1 MDGTGTRKPDVKE
14 PASGKSGMK
23 TSRILCTVA
32 VALALPAAVIAKT
45 GPVTCTLQY
54 TSYGDE
60 RSMRLRFS
68 DETNAVLEFLTI
80 AGTWREDPD
89 LGPLSCEVE
98 DTCRGQSARD
108 AAEQGGTPVGVTIA
122 LDRAAGYAAYAE
134 WRVVNDE
141 VLQWAFLTRL
151 TCD

>member
-1 MDGTGTRKPDVKE
+1 MDGTGNCKPDFSD
-14 PASGKSGMK
+14 PTSRKSGMK
-23 TSRILCTVA
+23 TSRMLCTVA
-32 VALALPAAVIAKT
+32 VVLALPAATLAET
-45 GPVTCTLQY
+45 GPFTCTLQY

-60 RSMRLRFS
+60 RSMRLNFS
-68 DETNAVLEFLTI
+68 DETNAALEFLTGE
-80 AGTWREDPD
+80 GTWQEDPD

-98 DTCRGQSARD
+98 NTCRGQSAKD
-108 AAEQGGTPVGVTIA
+108 AAEHGGTPVGVTIA

-141 VLQWAFLTRL
+141 ILQWAFLTRL